1 MVGLEFGGEGGVEM
15 LGQGDWCW
23 VMLWVGLLQISSPH
37 RTPGYVLGLVTGCA
51 GLVVPQS
58 VWFDWG
64 GGVRGG
70 QWDAEMGA
78 AACLAGTQ
86 KRGAS
91 RRTLTKWETL

>member
-1 MVGLEFGGEGGVEM
+1 L
-15 LGQGDWCW
+15 C
-23 VMLWVGLLQISSPH
+23 WVGLV
-37 RTPGYVLGLVTGCA
+37 VLGLVVLGWSGCA
-51 GLVVPQS
+51 GSSCAGLGCVRGIGKVWGPCVVDLERARSEVRTACAPQS

-64 GGVRGG
+64 VGVRGG

-91 RRTLTKWETL
+91 RRTL